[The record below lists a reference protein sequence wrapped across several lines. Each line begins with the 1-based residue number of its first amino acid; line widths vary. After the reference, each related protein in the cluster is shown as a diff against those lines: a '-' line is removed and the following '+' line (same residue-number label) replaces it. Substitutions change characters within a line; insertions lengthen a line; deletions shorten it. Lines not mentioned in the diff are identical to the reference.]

1 MEIAFNNRL
10 EKACNDKK
18 TVLCLGLDVD
28 YKKLPPSN
36 EKELDYLERFSKN
49 VIDCTIDLCPVYK
62 VNLAF
67 YERHGSRGV
76 KWLENLMAYINK
88 RAIVIADAKRGD
100 IGNTS
105 IQYARSLFSTMG
117 FDAATISPYMGRD
130 SILPFIE
137 DKTKGAFVLA
147 LTSNPGAADFQF
159 FTDGTQMLFQ
169 KVANLVTELNKINN
183 NLGIVVGATKAD
195 MMTSL
200 RKSSPGLSWLI
211 PGIGAQGGDLKQS
224 VEIGNKNG
232 IGLINVSRGILYAG
246 SSSQDD
252 IRKAALSYTS
262 KIRNYL

>member
-1 MEIAFNNRL
+1 
-10 EKACNDKK
+10 
-18 TVLCLGLDVD
+18 
-28 YKKLPPSN
+28 
-36 EKELDYLERFSKN
+36 
-49 VIDCTIDLCPVYK
+49 
-62 VNLAF
+62 
-67 YERHGSRGV
+67 
-76 KWLENLMAYINK
+76 
-88 RAIVIADAKRGD
+88 
-100 IGNTS
+100 
-105 IQYARSLFSTMG
+105 MG